1 MKTTIQTGLPVFS
14 RSSVR
19 LLLPVFVAFLS
30 PVVFAAG
37 PQPAPAEPKTHTL
50 FMGADLSVEQNKETY
65 RVQDVVGSSFVIN
78 VKGKEVRVP
87 MDRGPVSL
95 KIDPSLKLTESSATV
110 TNLKAERSYT
120 LANDPT
126 ANFVRGLNQSEAL
139 YADAK
144 VAQNQATAGFTGVT
158 DTKAAQAA
166 VASDPFAPADAG
178 APTLAQTIA
187 NQNAQLNAQKIASGP
202 GSNLLRNGSVQIEEG
217 MFDAMDLAFEVSS
230 EKPLDDPYV
239 VIVVQYRALDARP
252 GQAGNWIYARALKPI
267 SHEPLKVHV
276 EQGGFPRGFEL
287 QGFQVHLYNQGEE
300 IATNVAP
307 KRMAL
312 TREEAFQ
319 YVVIDYV
326 SHNKGAS
333 RPATPAM
340 GKLPGD
346 LRTRLTAD
354 QLSKPYFV
362 KVSKDGMPIGTYVDK
377 ACSQEASDAYV
388 QSVVKEIRFK
398 PALENGKA
406 VDGVARLQFSELR
419 M

>member
-1 MKTTIQTGLPVFS
+1 
-14 RSSVR
+14 
-19 LLLPVFVAFLS
+19 
-30 PVVFAAG
+30 
-37 PQPAPAEPKTHTL
+37 
-50 FMGADLSVEQNKETY
+50 
-65 RVQDVVGSSFVIN
+65 
-78 VKGKEVRVP
+78 
-87 MDRGPVSL
+87 
-95 KIDPSLKLTESSATV
+95 
-110 TNLKAERSYT
+110 
-120 LANDPT
+120 
-126 ANFVRGLNQSEAL
+126 LNQSEAL

-144 VAQNQATAGFTGVT
+144 VAQNQASADFTGVT
-158 DTKAAQAA
+158 DTQAAQTAA
-166 VASDPFAPADAG
+166 SGSDSHAPADAG
-178 APTLAQTIA
+178 TPTLPDIVAR
-187 NQNAQLNAQKIASGP
+187 QNAQLRAQTIVSGP
-202 GSNLLRNGSVQIEEG
+202 GSSMLKNGTVPIEEG

-239 VIVVQYRALDARP
+239 MIVVQYRALDARP
-252 GQAGNWIYARALKPI
+252 GQVGNWIYARALKPI
-267 SHEPLKVHV
+267 GHEPLKVHV

-333 RPATPAM
+333 LPATPVM

-362 KVSKDGMPIGTYVDK
+362 KVSKDGMPVGTYIDK
-377 ACSQEASDAYV
+377 ACSKEATDAYV
-388 QSVVKEIRFK
+388 QSVVREIRFK

-419 M
+419 I